1 MPASDKEA
9 ELRRLG
15 SCYEVL
21 SAAVEFDRKDKNTL
35 KIRREAL
42 KLKEARAAALQKGSE

>member
-1 MPASDKEA
+1 MPARDKEA

-21 SAAVEFDRKDKNTL
+21 SAAVEFDRKSTNTL
-35 KIRREAL
+35 KLRREAL
-42 KLKEARAAALQKGSE
+42 KLREARAATPHKSSE